1 MDISFLTAL
10 LGAILLR
17 YLAQSMGICTVR
29 GVAEGCKNSI
39 GVIVSLGLA
48 CSHVRFGSKADV
60 LLLLFAA
67 A

>member
-29 GVAEGCKNSI
+29 GVAEWLKGAKTPS
-39 GVIVSLGLA
+39 VSSCRLDWHVAMSALG
-48 CSHVRFGSKADV
+48 R
-60 LLLLFAA
+60 
-67 A
+67 